1 VKRKRSIPIKDDPV
15 VAEVRRWR
23 AKLWKQGGGTLK
35 GVMEML
41 RASQDARE
49 AAGDAVVIRKKN
61 SARSADRKK
70 RRAA

>member
-1 VKRKRSIPIKDDPV
+1 MKRKRSTPMKDDPG

-35 GVMEML
+35 GVMDML

-49 AAGDAVVIRKKN
+49 AAGDALVLRKKA
-61 SARSADRKK
+61 SARSVDRKK